1 MNQSGSRSGGGAFG
15 ALLTTVLLLVA
26 FSIFFNLFL
35 IVPFFIFIGGVIA
48 MVISDRR
55 KSREDAR
62 GASEDGA

>member
-1 MNQSGSRSGGGAFG
+1 MNQSGSRSGGGAVG
-15 ALLTTVLLLVA
+15 ALLTSVALLIA

-55 KSREDAR
+55 RSREEAR
-62 GASEDGA
+62 SAPEEGS